1 MWDKVVWIHPVKHR
15 YKIRTGL
22 TGQLLKQELTGSQMR
37 TVRARGATQTEYAA
51 TVQEHEATN
60 FVVDFDFSAEVT
72 FRHGYES
79 FNVNV
84 SGRQLIPAG
93 QGAIYRGQPGVTPP
107 EGSYVYI
114 PASAII
120 T

>member
-1 MWDKVVWIHPVKHR
+1 MWDKVVWIQPVKKR
-15 YKIRTGL
+15 FNVRTGL
-22 TGQLLKQELTGSQMR
+22 TGQLLKQELTGSQVR
-37 TVRARGATQTEYAA
+37 TVIVRGATQAEYAEI
-51 TVQEHEATN
+51 VKEHEETN

-93 QGAIYRGQPGVTPP
+93 QGAIRTGISQD
-107 EGSYVYI
+107 GSYVYL
-114 PASAII
+114 PASAILI
-120 T
+120 